1 MSVALR
7 QCSVWNIGGRRLVT
21 ICRRL
26 SCALCVNVNS
36 LTFVFQGFKSQAMA
50 VTCDAEHKFELC
62 VQLGDYRTAY
72 NLAKDMQVLACSF
85 LFYTPPK

>member
-1 MSVALR
+1 
-7 QCSVWNIGGRRLVT
+7 
-21 ICRRL
+21 
-26 SCALCVNVNS
+26 
-36 LTFVFQGFKSQAMA
+36 MA

-85 LFYTPPK
+85 LHST